1 MKIGIDKIGF
11 YTPNKY
17 VDMVDLAMARNV
29 DPNKYLKGIGQE
41 KMSVADISQDAVS
54 MAINAT
60 KQYLPKIDI
69 DKVGLLIVGTESSVD
84 ESKSASLFVKSALKL
99 KASVR
104 TFEIKEAC
112 FGLTAAIFTAYD
124 YISTHSDKTAI
135 VIGSDIARYGL
146 NTAGEVTQ
154 GAGSISL
161 LIKKDPAMLSINPQT
176 SAYSKDIN
184 DFWRPTGSA
193 TALVD
198 GKYSTQ
204 VYLDFFEY
212 TFKNYQKQNHVDIS
226 NFKALLYHLP
236 FTKMGLK
243 ANNLAIA
250 NLAERDAK
258 KLTNEFKNSIE
269 LSKQV
274 GNIYTGSLYLGLLSL
289 LVHAE
294 LKLNDLI
301 GLFSYGSGA
310 MAEFFTFN
318 IEAGY
323 RNEIIDPYLI
333 LNRRKRLTVAE
344 YENIFTESLQA
355 PIDGQSLVSD
365 EQAGMWYFAGTKNHI
380 RQYCEKNR

>member
-1 MKIGIDKIGF
+1 M
-11 YTPNKY
+11 
-17 VDMVDLAMARNV
+17 
-29 DPNKYLKGIGQE
+29 
-41 KMSVADISQDAVS
+41 
-54 MAINAT
+54 
-60 KQYLPKIDI
+60 
-69 DKVGLLIVGTESSVD
+69 
-84 ESKSASLFVKSALKL
+84 
-99 KASVR
+99 
-104 TFEIKEAC
+104 
-112 FGLTAAIFTAYD
+112 
-124 YISTHSDKTAI
+124 
-135 VIGSDIARYGL
+135 
-146 NTAGEVTQ
+146 TQ

-212 TFKNYQKQNHVDIS
+212 TFKNYQKQNNVNIS

-344 YENIFTESLQA
+344 YEKIFTESLQA